1 MLKVFWN
8 WQKPAHCADKK
19 FSLKIIILPLLH
31 LLDLGFIPGVGLAQ
45 IIPDNTLGTETSTVT
60 TPEPQTIRIEGG
72 AIRGANLFHSF
83 SEFNIGEG
91 NSVYFTNPDA
101 IQNIINRVTGDNPS
115 QINGTLGVLGN
126 ANLFLLNPNG
136 IIFGANASLDI
147 RGSFLGTTAS
157 SLLFENGIEFSASNP
172 QAPPLLTINVPTGLQ
187 YGNNPGS
194 IQLQNANL
202 QLPANQTL
210 ALIGG
215 NITIDGAKL
224 QVPGGNIYLGC
235 GGNCSLSPHGV
246 SFTIAGDE
254 IGNNPAIP
262 TDISIT
268 NAAEISVLGSD
279 QGSIAITAT
288 NLDVSSTSQILAGIN
303 TGLGTPTSQA
313 GNINLK
319 AAGNINIRDNSLIAN
334 QVLEESLGTGG
345 DININATSLFVTS
358 GAELLTGTFS
368 SGNGG
373 DININTTDSILL
385 DAAKARSRV
394 EILAP
399 GNGGHININTGNL
412 TVRNDAVLSNSKF
425 GSGTGGDINI
435 DVRDTINIDNRG
447 YIGSDLLTGIG
458 NSGSV
463 NINTGSLFATN
474 GGQISASQVFGLG
487 DAGSVNINAR
497 GEIVFDGGKG
507 SATSGAYSRVELGTF
522 GDTGGINI
530 NAASLTVKNGALLDT
545 KTMGVGNAGDINLDV
560 GSLVITRGSGLNA
573 ETFGVGNSGN
583 INITARDSILIDGA
597 GNTFLTGIFNAV
609 GRDGEGK
616 GGDVNITTG
625 SLTLLNGAYIQVE
638 SRGIGD
644 AGNIIINA
652 RDAVVVDG
660 VREELLLPTEIQAD
674 VEEGVEGSAG
684 NIEINAGSLVVTNG
698 AQINAGTNGIG
709 NGGNILIKVRD
720 NVIVDGVGPA
730 NLGGIFS
737 NVGEEAVGVG
747 GNIEIETGALIVT
760 NGGTITSST
769 FGEGDGGKLIITARD
784 NVVVDGVSNQE
795 FLDFPEEDEDL
806 DTEPFV
812 SKEESFIRFSTS
824 VASRVGDEAVGNGG
838 NIEINTGSLVV
849 SNGGE
854 LIASTQGRGNAGN
867 INMVA
872 RDRVTF
878 DGLGSNQRPSA
889 AFTTVEL
896 FARGDGGNINITAD
910 SFSLTDQAF
919 LSASSF
925 GNGTAGNIQI
935 AANSMLLDGQTFL
948 SANTFSGEGNISLNA
963 ADIILRRGS
972 GITTDASGTATGG
985 NITISTTNLVALEN
999 SDISANAE
1007 DSFGGRVVVNA
1018 RGIFGTEFRAQNTPF
1033 SDITATSQLGAEF
1046 SGSVEL
1052 NTPEVDPSSGL
1063 VNLPAN
1069 FIDAASLMGRDPCNK
1084 GKESEFTITGRGG
1097 LPPNPYEPLGNLA
1110 VVVDWAAQTSGVSGL
1125 TGRNNRQN
1133 PAAVTTVGEII
1144 EAKGWVVA
1152 ADGTVIL
1159 TAGAGVVSPQLGGIF
1174 PSKGCYNY

>member
-8 WQKPAHCADKK
+8 WQKPADRAGQKL
-19 FSLKIIILPLLH
+19 SLKIIILPLLH
-31 LLDLGFIPGVGLAQ
+31 LIDLGLIPTVGLAQ
-45 IIPDNTLGTETSTVT
+45 IIPDNTLGSETSTIT

-72 AIRGANLFHSF
+72 AIRGSNLFHSF
-83 SEFNIGEG
+83 SEFNIGAG
-91 NSVYFTNPDA
+91 NSVYFTNPDG
-101 IQNIINRVTGDNPS
+101 IQNIINRVTGSNPS
-115 QINGTLGVLGN
+115 QINGTIGVLGN

-136 IIFGANASLDI
+136 IIFGPNASLDM

-157 SLLFENGIEFSASNP
+157 SLLFENGREYSTNNP
-172 QAPPLLTINVPTGLQ
+172 QTPPLLTINVPTGLQ

-194 IQLQNANL
+194 IQLQNTTL

-215 NITIDGAKL
+215 NITIDGGKL

-235 GGNCSLSPHGV
+235 GSNCSLSSNGI
-246 SFTIAGDE
+246 SFTITGNE
-254 IGNNPAIP
+254 IGNNPPIP
-262 TDISIT
+262 RDITIT
-268 NAAEISVLGSD
+268 NSAEINVRSSD
-279 QGSIAITAT
+279 SGNIAITAS
-288 NLDVSSTSQILAGIN
+288 NLDISGSSQILAGID

-319 AAGNINIRDNSLIAN
+319 AAGNINITDNSLIAN

-358 GAELLTGTFS
+358 GGELLTGTFS

-373 DININTTDSILL
+373 HINMTTTERIVFDS
-385 DAAKARSRV
+385 ANARSRL

-399 GNGGHININTGNL
+399 GNGGNINISTGNL
-412 TVRNDAVLSNSKF
+412 TVINEARLTNEKRGVGN
-425 GSGTGGDINI
+425 GGDINI
-435 DVRDTINIDNRG
+435 DVADAINIDNRG
-447 YIGSDLLTGIG
+447 YIGSDLLTGSSG

-463 NINTGSLFATN
+463 HINTGYLFATN

-487 DAGSVNINAR
+487 DAGSVNITAR
-497 GEIVFDGGKG
+497 GEIVFDGGRG

-522 GDTGGINI
+522 GNTGGINI
-530 NAASLTVKNGALLDT
+530 NAASLTVKNGAQLDVT
-545 KTMGVGNAGDINLDV
+545 TMGVGNAGNINLDV

-573 ETFGVGNSGN
+573 ETFSAGNAGN
-583 INITARDSILIDGA
+583 ITIVARDSILIDGA

-652 RDAVVVDG
+652 RDTVVVDG
-660 VREELLLPTEIQAD
+660 VRENLLPTEIQAD

-720 NVIVDGVGPA
+720 NVIVDGVGSA

-737 NVGEEAVGVG
+737 NVDEEAVGVG
-747 GNIEIETGALIVT
+747 GNIEIETGSLMVT

-784 NVVVDGVSNQE
+784 KVVVDGASNEE
-795 FLDFPEEDEDL
+795 FIDFTEEDEDL
-806 DTEPFV
+806 DTEAFF
-812 SKEESFIRFSTS
+812 SEEYSLIRFASS
-824 VASRVGDEAVGNGG
+824 VASRVDDEAVGNGG

-867 INMVA
+867 INIIA

-878 DGLGSNQRPSA
+878 DGVGSNQRPSA

-896 FARGDGGNINITAD
+896 FARGDGGNINITTD
-910 SFSLTDQAF
+910 SFSVSNQAF
-919 LSASSF
+919 LNASSF

-935 AANSMLLDGQTFL
+935 EANSIFLDGEALL
-948 SANTFSGEGNISLNA
+948 SANTIGGQGNISLNGG
-963 ADIILRRGS
+963 DIFLRRGS
-972 GITTDASGTATGG
+972 GITTDASGDATGG

-1018 RGIFGTEFRAQNTPF
+1018 RGIFGTEFRAENTRF

-1046 SGSVEL
+1046 SGSVEI

-1069 FIDAASLMGRDPCNK
+1069 FIDVASLMGRDPCNM
-1084 GKESEFTITGRGG
+1084 GEESQFIVTGRGG
-1097 LPPNPYEPLGNLA
+1097 LPPNPFEAMTSSASVVEWARVRESARPIGANPVPVNQGKFRVNPGIVEATGWTLA
-1110 VVVDWAAQTSGVSGL
+1110 
-1125 TGRNNRQN
+1125 
-1133 PAAVTTVGEII
+1133 P
-1144 EAKGWVVA
+1144 
-1152 ADGTVIL
+1152 DGTVVL
-1159 TAGAGVVSPQLGGIF
+1159 TADLIGTNGRGIF
-1174 PSKGCYNY
+1174 ANGCGRLEE